1 MKSKDML
8 AQNKATALANL
19 AEAMRGNDE
28 NQLAVAIDAYG
39 GSLREELKAEAMEA
53 MATNTADSTVLAAR
67 GHKPLTSAENRY
79 WSEVIGAMKSQNP
92 RNAIENIDAAMP
104 MTIVDNVIGT
114 IKRNHPILNMI
125 NFRNSTGL
133 TRVISGG
140 TNGAFAKWGPLGSQ
154 ITEELSGRLSYYDV
168 TLMSLT
174 VFSTL
179 PLDYLDLGPAWLNAF
194 EVELHAETMA
204 MTIEMAVVDGDG
216 NGKPI
221 GMTRNVTP
229 GADSGGVYPR
239 MEAIPISDLSAKTLC
254 PLVAKL
260 ARDPFDPTKAR
271 PVGQLLMAVHPF
283 AYWNK
288 IRPATSF
295 RLSDGSYQ
303 NDILPIPAVIEQS
316 VGLPD
321 ENHILLGISKNY
333 DCYLGLQGK
342 TGMMTYSDE
351 AMFLKNA
358 RTYKSCFQGNGRPTD
373 AYSWIYLDITD
384 LKTSLPI
391 LVEQVAGA

>member
-19 AEAMRGNDE
+19 AEAMRGSDE
-28 NQLAVAIDAYG
+28 KQLTVAIDAYG
-39 GSLREELKAEAMEA
+39 AALREELKSEAMDA
-53 MATNTADSTVLAAR
+53 MSTGVSDSAVLAAR
-67 GHKPLTSAENRY
+67 GHKPMTSAENKY
-79 WSEVIGAMKSQNP
+79 WSEVICEMKSPNP
-92 RNAIENIDAAMP
+92 KNSVENIDAAMP
-104 MTIVDNVIGT
+104 TTIVDNVIGT

-125 NFRNSTGL
+125 NFHNSTGL
-133 TRVISGG
+133 TRVITGG

-154 ITEELSGRLSYYDV
+154 TTEELSGRLSYYDV

-179 PLDYLDLGPAWLNAF
+179 PLDYLELGPAWLNAF

-204 MTIEMAVVDGDG
+204 LTIEMAVVDGDG
-216 NGKPI
+216 NGTPI
-221 GMTRNVTP
+221 GMTRNVAP

-239 MEAIPISDLSAKTLC
+239 MEAISISDLSAKTLC

-271 PVGQLLMAVHPF
+271 PISGLLMAVHPF

-303 NDILPIPAVIEQS
+303 NDILPIPAVIEQT

-321 ENHILLGISKNY
+321 ENHILLGIPKQY
-333 DCYLGLQGK
+333 DFYLGLLGK
-342 TGMMTYSDE
+342 TGMMNYSDE

-358 RTYKSCFQGNGRPTD
+358 RCYKSRFQGNGRPAD
-373 AYSWIYLDITD
+373 AYSWLYLDITNM
-384 LKTSLPI
+384 KTSLPI
-391 LVEQVAGA
+391 LVEQVNA